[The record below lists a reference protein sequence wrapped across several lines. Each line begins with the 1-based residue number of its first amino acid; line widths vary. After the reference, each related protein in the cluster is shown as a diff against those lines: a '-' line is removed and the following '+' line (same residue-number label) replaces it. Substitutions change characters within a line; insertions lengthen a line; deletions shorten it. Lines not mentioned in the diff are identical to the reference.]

1 MEIPLQRGKPMNT
14 CDYTTPSVELNQV
27 LQAAQDLGAGKTL
40 ASPEVPLDPA
50 RKIFEATGRPWNSPA
65 ADQDLATWTSGYAAL
80 DEAMEAAGMI
90 DSGGTGMDL
99 GLWLFGNIE
108 QVLEDM
114 GFDLEDETEAQAAQR
129 LFEDG
134 KF

>member
-1 MEIPLQRGKPMNT
+1 MDT
-14 CDYTTPSVELNQV
+14 FDYTTPSADLNQV
-27 LQAAQDLGAGKTL
+27 LQAAQDLSAGKTL
-40 ASPEVPLDPA
+40 ASPDVLLAPA
-50 RKIFEATGRPWNSPA
+50 RKIFEATGRPWSPPA
-65 ADQDLATWTSGYAAL
+65 ADQDLATWTSGYDAL
-80 DEAMEAAGMI
+80 DEAMEAAGMLGG
-90 DSGGTGMDL
+90 GGTGMDL